1 MRLNK
6 LFFFAICS
14 VATCGNVFALSPYAQ
29 TIQQNIHKK
38 SFLSAA
44 SFPTTAANV
53 PFMARM
59 ENKREDYLP
68 YFNRSA
74 FADLPLDEQD
84 ELERM
89 ARRAERERIN
99 FRDTHIRTEYCESYP
114 MAPDCPGGMIST
126 PQSNQQQPVNEPAH
140 PTPLVLPEPAQPPI
154 SVTPTPQTPPQFLP
168 NNNTLYMRAA
178 ITPENVSKYNLK
190 THNGGCTPPER
201 STHWRNNIQTS
212 GHYQNSNPAFE
223 KFMITAF
230 RKEGDCV
237 NDPNDHG
244 GYTCY
249 GCASEDLCHGIDMR
263 NITRDRV
270 ENLAFQK
277 IYKANHVDK
286 LPDAFRGYA
295 MWGLWGSG
303 NKTGIKLFQRA
314 LGVPITY
321 KIDNATIRAAEQY
334 TGDFAYAYTTTH
346 EQFYRDIVKADP
358 SQNRFLHGWLN
369 SLELLRP
376 SGCHVVPTNPI
387 YR

>member
-1 MRLNK
+1 MNNQRLI
-6 LFFFAICS
+6 FGIITCFAM
-14 VATCGNVFALSPYAQ
+14 CGNVFALSPYAQ

-38 SFLSAA
+38 SFLSAT
-44 SFPTTAANV
+44 SFPTTVADASFV
-53 PFMARM
+53 ARM

-74 FADLPLDEQD
+74 FQNLSLDEQD

-89 ARRAERERIN
+89 ARRAERDRIN
-99 FRDTHIRTEYCESYP
+99 FRDTHARPEYCENYP
-114 MAPDCPGGMIST
+114 MAPDCPGGMISI
-126 PQSNQQQPVNEPAH
+126 PQPNQPQPVDESAH
-140 PTPLVLPEPAQPPI
+140 PTPSVSTEPVQPQI
-154 SVTPTPQTPPQFLP
+154 SVTPTPQTPPQVLP
-168 NNNTLYMRAA
+168 NNNVPFMRAA
-178 ITPENVSKYNLK
+178 ITPDNIAKYNLK

-201 STHWRNNIQTS
+201 STRWRNNIQTS

-237 NDPNDHG
+237 NDPNNRG
-244 GYTCY
+244 GYTCF
-249 GCASEDLCHGIDMR
+249 GCASEGLCHGIDMR
-263 NITRDRV
+263 NITRARV
-270 ENLAFQK
+270 EDLAFQK

-321 KIDNATIRAAEQY
+321 KIDNTTIRAAEQY

-358 SQNRFLHGWLN
+358 SQNRFLRGWLN

-376 SGCHVVPTNPI
+376 SGCHVVPTNQI